1 MKMKKIYLPI
11 FLITTIFVSLSL
23 NSYAGNNL
31 EEIKRLLK
39 NGKYSRAEK
48 LVDKSIEKAPNNPE
62 VLFYKGI
69 IETNIGKNNEAIE
82 TFRKI
87 TENFPE
93 LPEPFNNLAVLYA
106 EKGQFQLA
114 KEILERA
121 IKTNPSYLTAHINL
135 GDIYTKMASEAYN
148 RALEIDKA
156 NNIAITKLSM
166 ITQLFNYQPNT
177 KNTEIKSTELKKT
190 KEVKESKEAKEAKE
204 IKQTKK
210 ELTKDISNAIEIWKT
225 AWEDKNMKGYL
236 ASYAANFQYPNN
248 MSRSDWEEYRSVRI
262 TSKKTIDISI
272 SNIKVKFENQKI
284 IATFM
289 QDYKSGKFNQISK
302 KTLVFVN
309 EDDKWVIFEET
320 SG

>member
-1 MKMKKIYLPI
+1 MKIKKFYFPL
-11 FLITTIFVSLSL
+11 FLIATLFINLSSNL
-23 NSYAGNNL
+23 YAGNNR
-31 EEIKRLLK
+31 EEIKILLK

-48 LVDKSIEKAPNNPE
+48 LVNESIKETPNNPE
-62 VLFYKGI
+62 FLFYRGI

-82 TFRKI
+82 TFRNL

-106 EKGQFQLA
+106 EKGQFKLA

-148 RALEIDKA
+148 KALEIDKA

-177 KNTEIKSTELKKT
+177 KNTEIKSAKI
-190 KEVKESKEAKEAKE
+190 KEAKEAKE
-204 IKQTKK
+204 AKQTKK
-210 ELTKDISNAIEIWKT
+210 ELTNDISNAIIIWKT
-225 AWEDKNMKGYL
+225 AWENKNMEGYL
-236 ASYAANFQYPNN
+236 DAYAANFQYPNN
-248 MSRSDWEEYRSVRI
+248 MSRSDWEAYREVRI
-262 TSKKTIDISI
+262 TSKKTINILI
-272 SNIKVKFENQKI
+272 SNIELKFEKDKI
-284 IATFM
+284 IATFN
-289 QDYKSGKFNQISK
+289 QDYKSGKLEQISK
-302 KTLVFVN
+302 KTLVFIN
-309 EDDKWVIFEET
+309 EDSKWVIFEET